1 MKKRIIS
8 GVLGL
13 TMVALITGMGVS
25 RVAAEPEAETAKEQ
39 ESETQEAVSSEEE
52 TEDIVTEEKTDSEEI
67 TEENTEE
74 ETDTKEET
82 NAEDVEAVSEEP
94 EEDEAETEGMKIIL
108 ENALTQ
114 EVVSVE
120 VCSFAGDTYS
130 ENLLLNDK
138 VIQAGEEMTI
148 GIPEEFQDHELDL
161 YNVRVVLNDGTAE
174 DIPFVPLLE
183 NTRGTLYSENG
194 MLLIRV
200 RDERMEAEA
209 EQVSEAEIRQR
220 DAEASQAMAEALSA
234 EIE

>member
-1 MKKRIIS
+1 MKKRFLS
-8 GVLGL
+8 VVLGL
-13 TMVALITGMGVS
+13 TMVALITGTGVS
-25 RVAAEPEAETAKEQ
+25 RVAAEPEAETAAEQ
-39 ESETQEAVSSEEE
+39 DAENVEAVSAEEE
-52 TEDIVTEEKTDSEEI
+52 TEDADSEEETD

-74 ETDTKEET
+74 ETDVDE
-82 NAEDVEAVSEEP
+82 VEAISEEP
-94 EEDEAETEGMKIIL
+94 EEDEAEIEGMKVIL
-108 ENALTQ
+108 ENGLTQ
-114 EVVSVE
+114 EVISVE
-120 VCSFAGDTYS
+120 ICSFAGETYS

-148 GIPEEFQDHELDL
+148 GIPEEFQDHELDM
-161 YNVRVVLNDGTAE
+161 YNVRVVLKDGTE
-174 DIPFVPLLE
+174 EEIPFVPLLE

-194 MLLIRV
+194 IMLIHV